1 MTSMVRPRRA
11 GRRFTA
17 WLVSLVVPVAALL
30 TWWFASLGSTSPFWP
45 SLRSILVSFQQLWL
59 FSRFASD
66 VLPSVGRML
75 LGYCVAVVLGVALG
89 VLFGRLP
96 LLHRAFDPALQF
108 CRALPA
114 TALVPVSIVLLGI
127 GDLPKIVLTAFVT
140 VFPVL
145 LNTIDG
151 VRAVDR
157 ELEDAARSYRLT
169 RAQRVL
175 HVQLPAAAPN
185 ILAGMRIALTV
196 AFVMM
201 VVTELVAATN
211 GIGFVTLQAQQSFE
225 VSQMWAGML
234 LLGILGVLFNG
245 AFVLV
250 ERRLLRWYTKD
261 RES

>member
-1 MTSMVRPRRA
+1 MAAIMQPRKV
-11 GRRFTA
+11 GRKVAA
-17 WLVSLVVPVAALL
+17 WLVSLVVPVAVLL
-30 TWWFASLGSTSPFWP
+30 TWWFASAGSTSPFWP
-45 SLRSILVSFQQLWL
+45 SLESILVSFQRLWL
-59 FSRFASD
+59 FSRFTSD
-66 VLPSVGRML
+66 VLPSLARML
-75 LGYCVAVVLGVALG
+75 IGYGAAVVIGVALG

-96 LLHRAFDPALQF
+96 VLHRAFDPMLQF

-127 GDLPKIVLTAFVT
+127 GDAPKIVLTAFVT

-157 ELEDAARSYRLT
+157 ELADTARSYRLT
-169 RAQRVL
+169 RAQRVW

-225 VSQMWAGML
+225 VSEMWAGML

-261 RES
+261 REG